1 MGKVAPFLF
10 LSTDKEWVSCP
21 KGKWRTSSRN
31 STTIA
36 KNSMNN
42 NDRINLIHRI
52 SELEGLTDRERS
64 ALLGLLR
71 ADKAYGLVWEDKSE
85 KVEERMQEELPV
97 LKEVKERALISKDKD
112 APNHILIEGD
122 NLEALTTLAYTH
134 AGRIDVIYIDPPYN
148 TGNKDFVYNDSFVDR
163 EDTYRHSKWLSF
175 MSRRLRIAKQLLS
188 DKGVIFISIDDN
200 EQAQLKLLCDEV
212 FGEDNFVANIIWKH
226 TQQSKNDELHFSRQY
241 NYTLCYAKQKDYL
254 HRFYFERTEED
265 NKNYKN
271 PDNDP
276 KGVWRSGDVRS
287 PNYRK
292 TLCFDII
299 APNGTV
305 IHAPQNGWRWSEE
318 SIKEKIKSKE
328 IIFKQ
333 DYSGIIRKIY
343 LCDQKGRTPEN
354 LWEGPRFGTTRQ
366 AAATIKDIFDGV
378 QVFDTPK
385 PHELIMRIEEIA
397 SSQDSTILDFFA
409 GSGTTLHAT
418 MQLNAEDG
426 GHRQCIL
433 VTNNENGICENVTY
447 ERNKRV
453 IQGYT
458 TPKGEQVA
466 GLTDNTLRYYKTA
479 FVPREPNNRNKR
491 ALVAAATDLLCIK
504 NDVYQEQSVFGRHK
518 LKPAA
523 ARYFDDGRTQ
533 MLIIYNELAVD
544 AFVRVIA
551 GMEVGGR
558 IKVYVFSNNRYA
570 YTDNFEPVADKV
582 EVCALPA
589 AIYDAYQKVLK
600 PRKRNGNA
608 TAADTP
614 FAEETSTEA
623 EQGTFH
629 FMEEGGEA

>member
-1 MGKVAPFLF
+1 
-10 LSTDKEWVSCP
+10 
-21 KGKWRTSSRN
+21 
-31 STTIA
+31 
-36 KNSMNN
+36 MNN

-71 ADKAYGLVWEDKSE
+71 ESKTYGLVWEDKPE
-85 KVEERMQEELPV
+85 AVEERMQEELPV
-97 LKEVKERALISKDKD
+97 LREVPERALISDSKD

-241 NYTLCYAKQKDYL
+241 NYTLCYAKQKDCL

-276 KGVWRSGDVRS
+276 KGGWRSGDVRS

-466 GLTDNTLRYYKTA
+466 GLAGNTLRYYKTA

-491 ALVAAATDLLCIK
+491 DLVAAATDLLCIK
-504 NDVYQEQSVFGRHK
+504 NDVYQEQPSFGGRR

-551 GMEVGGR
+551 GMEANGR

-570 YTDNFEPVADKV
+570 YADNFESVADKV

-608 TAADTP
+608 FAADTP
-614 FAEETSTEA
+614 FVEETSTEA